1 MNDCA
6 LNTLQPKQADN
17 GLWGYV
23 DSNGVFVIDP
33 IFSYAYDFKDGYAEI
48 RDEQGER
55 GIVNTLG
62 QWMSYPEPKSIMDI
76 DPEVPEYETY
86 LRNLRYEYREQTIK
100 CKYPILSEKWSS
112 YRDPKEG
119 LAAVK
124 DPNGKWGFANLSG
137 DLICPCQWEAVG
149 DFNEG
154 LSWVADDDYKCGLI
168 NTKGQIVVKPRF
180 HTIYC
185 KDGLLHIAK
194 DETHWG
200 LAYKD
205 GNIIT
210 QCLWKEDIQ
219 YIDLATT
226 LKVKDQN
233 DLYGLMD
240 MGGNIISPC
249 QWKGMRY
256 EGDGLIGVLDQ
267 KDRVGVIDIKGNI
280 INPCQ

>member
-1 MNDCA
+1 MIDCA

-23 DSNGVFVIDP
+23 DSNGVFVIEP
-33 IFSYAYDFKDGYAEI
+33 IFTYADDFKDGYAEI

-76 DPEVPEYETY
+76 DPNIPEFIAYID
-86 LRNLRYEYREQTIK
+86 NLRYEYREEIK
-100 CKYPILSEKWSS
+100 KRKYPILSKKWESF
-112 YRDPKEG
+112 REPKEG

-124 DPNGKWGFANLSG
+124 GPNDKWGFANLNG
-137 DLICPCQWEAVG
+137 DLICPCQWEYVG

-154 LSWVADDDYKCGLI
+154 LSWVTDENNKCGLI
-168 NTKGQIVVKPRF
+168 NTEGQIVVKPRF
-180 HTIYC
+180 YSIYC
-185 KDGLLHIAK
+185 KDGLLHVAK

-210 QCLWKEDIQ
+210 KCLWKEDIQ

-226 LKVKDQN
+226 LRVKDQN

-240 MGGNIISPC
+240 LDGNIISPC
-249 QWKGMRY
+249 QWKGMKY
-256 EGDGLIGVLDQ
+256 KGNGLIGVLDNNN
-267 KDRVGVIDIKGNI
+267 KMGTIDLKGNI
-280 INPCQ
+280 ISPCK

>member
-1 MNDCA
+1 MNDDW
-6 LNTLQPKQADN
+6 LE
-17 GLWGYV
+17 V
-23 DSNGVFVIDP
+23 RDS
-33 IFSYAYDFKDGYAEI
+33 S
-48 RDEQGER
+48 
-55 GIVNTLG
+55 
-62 QWMSYPEPKSIMDI
+62 
-76 DPEVPEYETY
+76 
-86 LRNLRYEYREQTIK
+86 
-100 CKYPILSEKWSS
+100 
-112 YRDPKEG
+112 EG
-119 LAAVK
+119 LSAVK
-124 DPNGKWGFANLSG
+124 DQNGKWGVIDHNGSLVCS
-137 DLICPCQWEAVG
+137 CQWKAVG

-168 NTKGQIVVKPRF
+168 NTKGQIVVKPKF
-180 HTIYC
+180 YSIYC

-205 GNIIT
+205 GKIIT

-240 MGGNIISPC
+240 LDGNITSPC

-256 EGDGLIGVLDQ
+256 EGNGLIGVLDQ
-267 KDRVGVIDIKGNI
+267 NNKKSILDVYGNI
-280 INPCQ
+280 ISLCD